1 MALLQPKLSLKVAQR
16 QILTPGLMQM
26 VSVLALNKLE
36 LKEMINAE
44 ITENPILEE
53 IEESVP
59 LLDEVAAEEIQHDR
73 ATEMREAEAE
83 PEKRTDPFEE
93 IDFGSYFQEYLD
105 PGYRTSNNFEIT
117 EAPSLEN
124 YLSSPGTLTDH
135 IFWQLGSLNLL
146 PAVRDAA
153 EYIIGNL
160 NEDGYLTATDEE
172 LLEGYLRE
180 QLAPQA
186 HPAGQ
191 SPIAGL
197 PPAMLERARAHL
209 ASGLAVVRQLDPV
222 GIGTR
227 DLRECLL
234 AQVEAHRR
242 EFGLIFEKEAF
253 QKQDQARRDVQEEAA
268 HGLSPAAI
276 FARHGM
282 AGRAPAE
289 NGHAAADHGVDAAA
303 DAAADGTAA
312 DDTLNLAAAAEPGFV
327 ASSHPNGHTAAPA
340 WLNGAAGSPRAT
352 LPAAALPGTTH
363 PGTTLSGTALPG
375 AAFAEAAA
383 SAAAGDA
390 AGSDAFPA
398 VDSAA
403 VSAGPQASASSQGPN
418 QIPSQASNQPS
429 PIDPRVDLFDTATR
443 IIDKH
448 LALLQKRDPRELG
461 KAVGRPLEAVQQA
474 IDFIRTL
481 DPRPGQRF
489 NRSDARLIEP
499 DVAFVKRGD
508 EYVVVMNEEDLPN
521 LRLNQGYRRMLTQ
534 DGAEKEVKDYV
545 KERYRSALQLMR
557 NIEQRKNT
565 ILRTCEAIVRRQQ
578 DFLEKGVEALRPMMI
593 KEVAEEI
600 GVHPSTVSRA
610 VSNKYVHTSQ
620 GVYELRFF
628 FSEGV
633 NGPEGGGTPL
643 MLLKRKVKKLI
654 EDEDP
659 RKPLTDDQIAAM
671 LQGQGIDVTRRTV
684 AKYREDLRIP
694 STHQRRVRG

>member
-53 IEESVP
+53 IDENVP
-59 LLDEVAAEEIQHDR
+59 LLDDVAGREIEHDR
-73 ATEMREAEAE
+73 SIELKITEGE
-83 PEKRTDPFEE
+83 PEKKTDPFDE

-105 PGYRTSNNFEIT
+105 PGFRTPNSFEIT
-117 EAPSLEN
+117 ETPSIEN
-124 YLSSPGTLTDH
+124 YLSQPGTLTDH
-135 IFWQLGSLNLL
+135 ILWQVGSLALT
-146 PAVRDAA
+146 PAIRDAA

-180 QLAPQA
+180 QLVPEV
-186 HPAGQ
+186 GQ
-191 SPIAGL
+191 PNGKLNGHAALMSL
-197 PPAMLERARAHL
+197 PEAMIERARTHL
-209 ASGLAVVRQLDPV
+209 EAGLAVVRQLDPV
-222 GIGTR
+222 GIATR

-234 AQVEAHRR
+234 VQVEAHRR
-242 EFGLIFEKEAF
+242 EFDLMCQRQTGHKT
-253 QKQDQARRDVQEEAA
+253 A
-268 HGLSPAAI
+268 HASNG
-276 FARHGM
+276 
-282 AGRAPAE
+282 
-289 NGHAAADHGVDAAA
+289 NGHIE
-303 DAAADGTAA
+303 
-312 DDTLNLAAAAEPGFV
+312 LAAAVEV
-327 ASSHPNGHTAAPA
+327 T
-340 WLNGAAGSPRAT
+340 
-352 LPAAALPGTTH
+352 
-363 PGTTLSGTALPG
+363 
-375 AAFAEAAA
+375 
-383 SAAAGDA
+383 
-390 AGSDAFPA
+390 
-398 VDSAA
+398 
-403 VSAGPQASASSQGPN
+403 VSE
-418 QIPSQASNQPS
+418 
-429 PIDPRVDLFDTATR
+429 DPRHVLFETASR

-448 LALLQKRDPRELG
+448 LALLQKRDPREVSR
-461 KAVGRPLEAVQQA
+461 AVGRPIEPTQQA

-489 NRSDARLIEP
+489 NRTDARLIEP

-508 EYVVVMNEEDLPN
+508 EYVVVMNEEDLPA

-534 DGAEKEVKDYV
+534 EGAEKEVKDYV

-565 ILRTCEAIVRRQQ
+565 ILRTCEAIVRRQG

-633 NGPEGGGTPL
+633 NGPEGSGTPL

-659 RKPLTDDQIAAM
+659 SKPLTDDQIAAL

-694 STHQRRVRG
+694 STHQRRVRN

>member
-59 LLDEVAAEEIQHDR
+59 LLDDVARQEIEHDR
-73 ATEMREAEAE
+73 SVEMRAAEAE
-83 PEKRTDPFEE
+83 PEKKTDPFDE
-93 IDFGSYFQEYLD
+93 IDFGSYFQDYLD
-105 PGYRTSNNFEIT
+105 PGFRTPNNFELI

-124 YLSSPGTLTDH
+124 FLSQPGTLTDH
-135 IFWQLGSLNLL
+135 IFWQLGSMPLT

-153 EYIIGNL
+153 EYIVGNL
-160 NEDGYLTATDEE
+160 NEDGYLTASDEE
-172 LLEGYLRE
+172 LLTGYLRE
-180 QLAPQA
+180 QLVSEPEGTENASAQPRGKSYIALSQLPQ
-186 HPAGQ
+186 PV
-191 SPIAGL
+191 L
-197 PPAMLERARAHL
+197 DRAKAHL
-209 ASGLAVVRQLDPV
+209 DAGLAVVRQLDPV
-222 GIGTR
+222 GIATR

-234 AQVEAHRR
+234 VQVEAQRR
-242 EFGLIFEKEAF
+242 EFELIYRRRNRGEKVENRSPRE
-253 QKQDQARRDVQEEAA
+253 QVSVRRIEERVETPV
-268 HGLSPAAI
+268 HYT
-276 FARHGM
+276 
-282 AGRAPAE
+282 
-289 NGHAAADHGVDAAA
+289 NGAAAGPDL
-303 DAAADGTAA
+303 TN
-312 DDTLNLAAAAEPGFV
+312 LNGASLNNEGEPLNDE
-327 ASSHPNGHTAAPA
+327 APDNGIA
-340 WLNGAAGSPRAT
+340 LNGAAEDVH
-352 LPAAALPGTTH
+352 ALP
-363 PGTTLSGTALPG
+363 PILEAVTAPVTNG
-375 AAFAEAAA
+375 AAPARPNSRLDIFDIAAC
-383 SAAAGDA
+383 
-390 AGSDAFPA
+390 
-398 VDSAA
+398 
-403 VSAGPQASASSQGPN
+403 
-418 QIPSQASNQPS
+418 
-429 PIDPRVDLFDTATR
+429 

-448 LALLQKRDPRELG
+448 LSLLQKRDPRELSR
-461 KAVGRPLEAVQQA
+461 AIGRSSEIAQQA
-474 IDFIRTL
+474 IEFIRTL
-481 DPRPGQRF
+481 DPRPGQRY

-508 EYVVVMNEEDLPN
+508 EYVVVMNEEDLPS

-534 DGAEKEVKDYV
+534 QGAEKEVKDYV

-565 ILRTCEAIVRRQQ
+565 ILRTCEAIVRRQH

-610 VSNKYVHTSQ
+610 VSNKYVHTAQ

-633 NGPEGGGTPL
+633 NGPEGAGTPL

-654 EDEDP
+654 EDEDAS
-659 RKPLTDDQIAAM
+659 KPLTDDQIAAT
-671 LQGQGIDVTRRTV
+671 LQSQGINVTRRTV
-684 AKYREDLRIP
+684 AKYREDMRIP